1 MAFVKHTALVATLLA
16 ALVGCG
22 MPSSTVSPLAK
33 GTEQRAETQAK
44 FVESAYATATT
55 KQLEAISCGAEGD
68 KCTGLGPERAKH
80 VGKKYKVTGK
90 IRCARVYNGKLLNF
104 TFYTTIDGWLTIDKR
119 VFLSDS
125 LSNGYR
131 DKIGAAGFY
140 DPEPTVTAYVTVLPA
155 GEFPGF
161 SFDAVKRADGKLVTL

>member
-1 MAFVKHTALVATLLA
+1 MLKNAALLA
-16 ALVGCG
+16 ALLAIMTGCG
-22 MPSSTVSPLAK
+22 TPTTPGSSMAT
-33 GTEQRAETQAK
+33 GTEQRAEAQAK

-90 IRCARVYNGKLLNF
+90 IRCARVYNGKILNF
-104 TFYTTIDGWLTIDKR
+104 TFYTTIDGWLTVDKR
-119 VFLSDS
+119 VFLGEAH
-125 LSNGYR
+125 SNGFR
-131 DKIGAAGFY
+131 DKIGAAGFN

-161 SFDAVKRADGKLVTL
+161 SLDAVKRADGKLVTL